1 MPGTPCWPV
10 VNCHVDARANRDE
23 EVADL
28 EAFQRQYE
36 DDQSWTALQED
47 EYGRLRPLVSAMHPG
62 LAMTFRPASVCST
75 AGLTEWYTTVTRL
88 LMLYFQ
94 GTFPFWVPFWL
105 LAHLERQI

>member
-1 MPGTPCWPV
+1 MLGMLSIQPGTEPHADGLV
-10 VNCHVDARANRDE
+10 NRDE

-47 EYGRLRPLVSAMHPG
+47 EYGRLRPLVSPAHPG

-75 AGLTEWYTTVTRL
+75 AGLTEW
-88 LMLYFQ
+88 
-94 GTFPFWVPFWL
+94 
-105 LAHLERQI
+105 